1 MSVNRERQTRIYLT
15 QSQRDKIEDL
25 CAASGLPYS
34 RMIGVLLEYALEHVE
49 WRERVVYDVCF
60 DGERRPG
67 ETIAR
72 YTAETRP
79 ISFVGKR
86 KSTTGVA
93 ALVVDTEGRED

>member
-86 KSTTGVA
+86 KSTTSVA